1 MQRSKK
7 AAPNPLLSLFTLL
20 RLPHPWHFTFLPAL
34 IVTLLLMVIEYV
46 TNENLL
52 TPYWFFTKRQTFLFW
67 LNALLCA
74 FAVKRGIFVS
84 HENRYKIATVKT
96 YISVSFCRA
105 RILAVYVRDV
115 ICHSRHSRR
124 ECKIFASGVNFSRNN
139 AVCYINESKKLHYTL
154 ISSQKLLTYY

>member
-7 AAPNPLLSLFTLL
+7 AAPNPLFTFL

-34 IVTLLLMVIEYV
+34 IVTLLLMVTEYV

-52 TPYWFFTKRQTFLFW
+52 TPYWFFTKIQTFLFW
-67 LNALLCA
+67 FNAFLCA
-74 FAVKRGIFVS
+74 FSIVKRGIFVS
-84 HENRYKIATVKT
+84 HENRNKIAIVKT

-105 RILAVYVRDV
+105 RILAVYVRDG